1 MLTNRMIKQYNLG
14 DLTREQAIKQGDLTN
29 WDEHMIRLK
38 ARQEQEALV
47 KSIIGIDGV
56 EVVTLV

>member
-1 MLTNRMIKQYNLG
+1 MLKNRMIKQYNLG
-14 DLTREQAIKQGDLTN
+14 DLTREQAIKQGDLSN
-29 WDEHMIRLK
+29 WDEYMLRLK

-47 KSIIGIDGV
+47 QRIVGIDGV